1 MISGRLTFFLAAVG
15 ACLIAL
21 WIAWAVV
28 SRMTD
33 FGPYAEEET
42 GAWGWEFSVND
53 YSREAFGGWID
64 ADNDCLNTRMEIL
77 VEHSLI
83 DPSFDETGCRVVG
96 GGWVDVYSGEVLTDP
111 ARIDIDHVV
120 PLHFAWDAG
129 ASSWSRAERVAF
141 MNDAQ
146 NLALTSDRIN
156 RSKGDSLPGE
166 WLPPNS
172 GSHCAF
178 IAVFLSVLRSYNLTL
193 PRDRRI
199 LELEAQECG

>member
-1 MISGRLTFFLAAVG
+1 MISGRFTFFLAAVG

-21 WIAWAVV
+21 WIAWGLV

-33 FGPYAEEET
+33 FGPHAEEQT
-42 GAWGWEFSVND
+42 GAWGLSADD
-53 YSREAFGGWID
+53 YSREAFGGWDD
-64 ADNDCLNTRMEIL
+64 ADSDCLNTRAEIL

-83 DPSFDETGCRVVG
+83 APSFDEAGCRVVG
-96 GGWVDVYSGEVLTDP
+96 GSWVDVYSGEVLADP

-129 ASSWSRAERVAF
+129 ASSWSKAERVAF

-146 NLALTSDRIN
+146 NLVLTLDSIN

-166 WLPPNS
+166 WLPPNPD
-172 GSHCAF
+172 SHCAF
-178 IAVFLSVLRSYNLTL
+178 VAVFLSVLRSYDLTL
-193 PRDRRI
+193 PHESKI
-199 LELEAQECG
+199 LELENQECG